1 MAAFSLSTFF
11 GNMFH
16 LRPNQLGHSTIGNAI
31 VGAVDNVVDP
41 MLGILVSN
49 ATGGLVNPVATP
61 PSAAAPT
68 STELSIDTVI
78 ALFLQALVNS
88 HNQAVVASAAPV
100 VPPVVVTKGVPL
112 PIVAPTFPN
121 TPTGVVVTAGTGI
134 TSADGLI
141 AGGING

>member
-41 MLGILVSN
+41 ILGVLVSN
-49 ATGGLVNPVATP
+49 ATGGLVTPVATP

-68 STELSIDTVI
+68 STELSTDTII
-78 ALFLQALVNS
+78 AMFLQALVNS
-88 HNQAVVASAAPV
+88 HNQAVIAAAAPV
-100 VPPVVVTKGVPL
+100 VVAPVVVTKGVPL
-112 PIVAPTFPN
+112 PVVAPTFPN
-121 TPTGVVVTAGTGI
+121 TPTGVVGTTVTT
-134 TSADGLI
+134 DGLI
-141 AGGING
+141 TGGLNG